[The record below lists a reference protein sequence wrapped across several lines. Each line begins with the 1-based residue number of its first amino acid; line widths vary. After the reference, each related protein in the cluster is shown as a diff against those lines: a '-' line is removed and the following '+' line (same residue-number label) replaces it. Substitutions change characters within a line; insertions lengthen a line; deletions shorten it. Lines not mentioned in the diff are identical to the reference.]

1 MGIFKD
7 MTDRYCQKI
16 LETYQTQA
24 DEKTYK
30 GKEAKLLVER
40 NEFAKCLIK
49 KIKEIEVKDN
59 DYLDYFD
66 RIVKEINSQKKE
78 VKTAVKEYNKENK
91 TEFTTDLYESLFHN
105 GLVNFI
111 SALRNLFESSPAL
124 VTDIKDKSLFSTKGD
139 VPWVCQF
146 SAVLYEYI
154 LEREFE
160 FAVDKVDRDIFDAKK
175 QLIFKYIQSVGD
187 LCSRF
192 DKKEDDT
199 SYQELMKAL
208 LKSMRSEEQKIQR
221 RQSEGNT
228 TSYSVMSYFYK
239 ASEQIVG
246 KNQLGQKI
254 ELLVSE
260 FDGRAEKGLVCK

>member
-30 GKEAKLLVER
+30 GKEAELLVQR
-40 NEFAKCLIK
+40 NDFAKCLIT
-49 KIKEIEVKDN
+49 KIKEIDVNDN
-59 DYLDYFD
+59 DYLDYFE
-66 RIVKEINSQKKE
+66 RILKEINLNLKE
-78 VKTAVKEYNKENK
+78 VKAAVKEYNKECK
-91 TEFTTDLYESLFHN
+91 TEFTTDLYESFFNSSLI
-105 GLVNFI
+105 NFI
-111 SALRNLFESSPAL
+111 NALRNLFESSPSL
-124 VTDIKDKSLFSTKGD
+124 ITDIKDKSLFSNERG

-146 SAVLYEYI
+146 SFVLYEYI
-154 LEREFE
+154 LEREFDI
-160 FAVDKVDRDIFDAKK
+160 AVTKADRDIFDAKK

-187 LCSRF
+187 LCSRV
-192 DKKEDDT
+192 KEDDV

-228 TSYSVMSYFYK
+228 TSYNFMAYLYK

-254 ELLVSE
+254 ELLMSE
-260 FDGRAEKGLVCK
+260 FDGRAQQGLVCK